1 MGRPAKGGI
10 SAVTLPRKSTTPT
23 DYPVSQQGSK
33 TTTAPGIG
41 RGRCSFEK
49 AGEAIRTPDIHVGK
63 THGLQKTVFLFTGFR
78 IECSNRR
85 PC

>member
-49 AGEAIRTPDIHVGK
+49 AGEAIRTPDIHVGNV
-63 THGLQKTVFLFTGFR
+63 TLYH
-78 IECSNRR
+78 
-85 PC
+85 